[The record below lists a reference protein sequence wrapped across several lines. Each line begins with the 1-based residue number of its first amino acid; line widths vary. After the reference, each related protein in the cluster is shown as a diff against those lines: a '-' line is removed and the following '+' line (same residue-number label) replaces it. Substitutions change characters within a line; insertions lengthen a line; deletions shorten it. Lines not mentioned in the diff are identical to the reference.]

1 MVEILQYY
9 FRLTEKSKF
18 KNINTYTEALNKN
31 VKYLLTWTKDNWPRF
46 PHTVERDLQHRGSW
60 IQNRSRRTRQR
71 RMSAWPFNTNRV

>member
-31 VKYLLTWTKDNWPRF
+31 VKYLLT
-46 PHTVERDLQHRGSW
+46 
-60 IQNRSRRTRQR
+60 
-71 RMSAWPFNTNRV
+71 